1 MITLIAA
8 CSKNRVIGNENKLIW
23 NIPGDLKRFKE
34 LTTGHTVLMGRKTF
48 ESIGRPLPNRRNV
61 ILTRDK
67 EFKAEGCLVYSD
79 LKEVL
84 ELFGND
90 LFIIGGEQI
99 YKQTIGYADFIELT
113 LVHKEFEGD
122 AYFPEI
128 PKYFH
133 ELKSKRQDLECD
145 EFKWSYITYRHN
157 QHWHELSETDLNRLP
172 DNSFE

>member
-8 CSKNRVIGNENKLIW
+8 CSKNKVIGKENTLIW
-23 NIPGDLKRFKE
+23 KVPGDLKRFKE
-34 LTTGHTVLMGRKTF
+34 LTTGHNVLMGRKNF
-48 ESIGRPLPNRRNV
+48 ESIGRPLPNRRNI

-67 EFKAEGCLVYSD
+67 DFKADGCLVYSD

-99 YKQTIGYADFIELT
+99 YKQTIGYVDYIELT
-113 LVHKEFEGD
+113 LIHKEFEGD

-128 PKYFH
+128 PDWFH
-133 ELKSKRQDLECD
+133 EIKGKRQNLEC
-145 EFKWSYITYRHN
+145 E
-157 QHWHELSETDLNRLP
+157 
-172 DNSFE
+172 